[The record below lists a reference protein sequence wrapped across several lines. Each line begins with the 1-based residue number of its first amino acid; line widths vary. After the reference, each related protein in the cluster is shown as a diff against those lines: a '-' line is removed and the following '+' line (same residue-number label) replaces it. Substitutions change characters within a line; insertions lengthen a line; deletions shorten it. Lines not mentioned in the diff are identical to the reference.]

1 MTVPI
6 PMRML
11 HLKSD
16 ARGYPIPA
24 GVLIDQAGVPHF
36 SINDEATRMR
46 HISQDRC
53 GICDGT
59 LVDTRWFVG
68 GARAAF
74 LEAGAY
80 LDPPMHDE
88 CAHYALLACPF
99 LAARSYSRHLG
110 DKQAH
115 KAAASDNAVFFDQT
129 MIGGRPEIFVAV
141 LARRTITAN
150 DKRFVKPS
158 QPYLAVEF
166 WRYGERLADDEGQ
179 AIVDRILAAPL
190 PTLKKPRLVRAGR
203 EVRQFLDRRR

>member
-11 HLKSD
+11 HLKRD
-16 ARGYPIPA
+16 PRGYPIPA
-24 GVLIDQAGVPHF
+24 GVLIDKAGVPHF
-36 SINDEATRMR
+36 AINEETTRMR
-46 HISQDRC
+46 QITQDRC

-68 GARAAF
+68 GARGAF
-74 LEAGAY
+74 HDAGAY

-115 KAAASDNAVFFDQT
+115 KAAISDNAVFVDQT

-141 LARRTITAN
+141 LAQRTITASE
-150 DKRFVKPS
+150 KRFVKPS
-158 QPYLAVEF
+158 RPYLAVEF
-166 WRYGERLADDEGQ
+166 WRHGERLADTEGWE
-179 AIVDRILAAPL
+179 IVDRIVAAPL
-190 PTLKKPRLVRAGR
+190 PSLKAPRLVRAGR
-203 EVRQFLDRRR
+203 NISNG